1 MFSPIRRGEE
11 TERIHVVNCF
21 KRQFSND
28 GLQASQQNKSMAA
41 PYGTEPAQETQL
53 LIDSFFFYFNFSND
67 VSCEAQRN
75 DSIRCTFWNRLISN
89 LKRTVCIFS
98 ELNHSRDH
106 FNTYFMQRVTEY
118 VIS

>member
-53 LIDSFFFYFNFSND
+53 LIDSFFFI
-67 VSCEAQRN
+67 
-75 DSIRCTFWNRLISN
+75 SIL
-89 LKRTVCIFS
+89 
-98 ELNHSRDH
+98 
-106 FNTYFMQRVTEY
+106 VTMFPARFRGT
-118 VIS
+118 IP